1 MVNRLWYKG
10 SMADARLTITIG
22 RPLEE
27 VFALL
32 TDVEKTSTWSAP
44 AVEEHWTTP
53 PPHAI
58 GSRRHAVTSMMGMRS
73 QNDAEVTG
81 YDPNRSWT
89 MKSVSGPPFVVSAI
103 FQPVDGGTQVDW
115 TWSFNFRGPLRL
127 FEPMVT
133 TMFGRQFAKDLAR
146 LKKLM
151 ESGAL

>member
-10 SMADARLTITIG
+10 SMADARLTITIR
-22 RPLEE
+22 RPLED
-27 VFALL
+27 VFAVL

-53 PPHAI
+53 PPHGI
-58 GSRRHAVTSMMGMRS
+58 GSRRHAVTSMMRMRS

-89 MKSVSGPPFVVSAI
+89 MKSISGL
-103 FQPVDGGTQVDW
+103 
-115 TWSFNFRGPLRL
+115 LRL

-133 TMFGRQFAKDLAR
+133 SLFGRQFAKDLAH
-146 LKKLM
+146 LKELM